1 VRSSVKPWICLL
13 TILMLCSVP
22 AWASG
27 SEPEKKAEGEKKE
40 KSAAPAP
47 EPSARVKAKMGQAP
61 APAPAPPDCVETDK
75 PKISAIVNTFEDVYG
90 HSGSLETLPEGA
102 QPATAAQAAT
112 AVTWHEVDKSAP
124 TPAVPQPAAQAE
136 AQKEAEPRDDD
147 EKKEAKKSGDQG

>member
-1 VRSSVKPWICLL
+1 MRSSVKPWICLL

-27 SEPEKKAEGEKKE
+27 SEPEKKAEGEKKQNP
-40 KSAAPAP
+40 APPVPMP

-61 APAPAPPDCVETDK
+61 APEACPPADK

-102 QPATAAQAAT
+102 ELAAAAQPATPVA
-112 AVTWHEVDKSAP
+112 WREVDK
-124 TPAVPQPAAQAE
+124 PAAQAE
-136 AQKEAEPRDDD
+136 RQKEAEPRDDD
-147 EKKEAKKSGDQG
+147 KKKEANKSGDQG